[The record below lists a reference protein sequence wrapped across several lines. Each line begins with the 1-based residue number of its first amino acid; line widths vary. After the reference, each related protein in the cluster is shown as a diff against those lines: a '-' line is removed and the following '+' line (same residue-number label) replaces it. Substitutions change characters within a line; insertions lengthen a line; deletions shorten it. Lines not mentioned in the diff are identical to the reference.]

1 MSRALQASLL
11 VLCVMLMTCRGQ
23 EGSSSGSSPGS
34 SSGSGS
40 CNVPK
45 CESCPKSPSNCT
57 KCLEPYELV
66 NGECKETTTTTTTS
80 TTTTT
85 TSTTTTT
92 TTTEAPPADDDCN
105 FGVMCVKCSRSY
117 GCLFCKS
124 GAFQTIK
131 NGKFVC
137 DMCGQNCAACT
148 SASECTTCVRGA
160 AMKGTKVCMFYASES
175 RQLTTATALA
185 AVAVLLLSLTL

>member
-1 MSRALQASLL
+1 MSRVLQASLL

-23 EGSSSGSSPGS
+23 GSSSGSSAGV
-34 SSGSGS
+34 GD
-40 CNVPK
+40 CHIK
-45 CESCPKSPSNCT
+45 YCESCPTNPSTCK
-57 KCLEPYELV
+57 KCLEPYELL
-66 NGECKETTTTTTTS
+66 NGKCEE

-92 TTTEAPPADDDCN
+92 TTTEAPADDDCN
-105 FGVMCVKCSRSY
+105 YGVMCAKPSCMY
-117 GCLFCKS
+117 GCMMCKS
-124 GAFQTIK
+124 GSFQTVR
-131 NGKFVC
+131 GDKFVC

-148 SASECTTCVRGA
+148 SASQCTTCVRGA
-160 AMKGTKVCMFYASES
+160 AMKKGRSCLFYASES

>member
-23 EGSSSGSSPGS
+23 NNP
-34 SSGSGS
+34 
-40 CNVPK
+40 
-45 CESCPKSPSNCT
+45 PSNCADVERCMSCPEDPEFCNT
-57 KCLEPYELV
+57 CRDPYTAVDGKCV
-66 NGECKETTTTTTTS
+66 ET

-92 TTTEAPPADDDCN
+92 TTTEAPADDDCN
-105 FGVMCVKCSRSY
+105 FGVMCARCSRTY
-117 GCLFCKS
+117 GCMMCKS
-124 GAFQTIK
+124 GAFLTSR

-148 SASECTTCVRGA
+148 SASQCTTCVRGA
-160 AMKGTKVCMFYASES
+160 AMKKGRSCLFYASES
-175 RQLTTATALA
+175 RQLTTATAVV